1 MTQIGIMMFATD
13 EAIQPV
19 ALARAVEE
27 RGFESLFFPEH
38 THIPSSRE
46 TPFPGGGELP
56 REYSRL
62 HDPFVALTAAAAA
75 TSRIKLA
82 TGVCLIA
89 QRDPIATAKAVASLD
104 QISGGRFIFGIGA
117 GWNAEELANHGVAF
131 QDRWLVVREHVQ
143 AMRAL
148 WTQDAA
154 EYHGRFVDF
163 SPVWSWPKPVQP
175 GGPPILLGSNATKW
189 AYARIAEYCDGWMPL
204 PGRSDLTRA
213 LPELAQTAANFGRS
227 MDSISLTAF
236 NPWPKADPAAR
247 EQHARDLVGLG
258 FQRLV
263 LGVPPA
269 PAATVL
275 PLLDEYAELA
285 AKLAAEDTR

>member
-1 MTQIGIMMFATD
+1 
-13 EAIQPV
+13 
-19 ALARAVEE
+19 
-27 RGFESLFFPEH
+27 
-38 THIPSSRE
+38 
-46 TPFPGGGELP
+46 
-56 REYSRL
+56 
-62 HDPFVALTAAAAA
+62 
-75 TSRIKLA
+75 
-82 TGVCLIA
+82 
-89 QRDPIATAKAVASLD
+89 
-104 QISGGRFIFGIGA
+104 
-117 GWNAEELANHGVAF
+117 
-131 QDRWLVVREHVQ
+131 
-143 AMRAL
+143 MRAL

-163 SPVWSWPKPVQP
+163 DPVWSWPKPVQP

-204 PGRSDLTRA
+204 PGRSDLARA
-213 LPELAQTAANFGRS
+213 MPELAQTAANFGRS

-285 AKLAAEDTR
+285 AKLAAEPAS